1 MATVKDF
8 DRFIA
13 EREDKKITVRI
24 FGRDIQVPAEL
35 PWHYVMKV
43 ERMFREKS
51 PISGEDNANLI
62 RQMLSPDDYKFVTE
76 HPDFRASYFW
86 ELIAFTWLRNE
97 EAEKPKTPVF
107 KTEDEVKVEETQKN
121 SSKK

>member
-24 FGRDIQVPAEL
+24 FGRNIQVPAEL

-97 EAEKPKTPVF
+97 KAEKPKTPVF

>member
-43 ERMFREKS
+43 ERMFREKT

>member
-43 ERMFREKS
+43 ERMFREKT

-97 EAEKPKTPVF
+97 EAENPKTPVF

>member
-24 FGRDIQVPAEL
+24 FGRDIHVPAEL